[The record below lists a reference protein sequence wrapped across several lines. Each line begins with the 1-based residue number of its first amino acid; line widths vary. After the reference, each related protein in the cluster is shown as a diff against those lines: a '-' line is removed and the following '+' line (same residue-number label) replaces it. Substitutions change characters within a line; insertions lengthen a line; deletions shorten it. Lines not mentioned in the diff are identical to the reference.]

1 MNEIFDEYEN
11 LSYNIFIDSFSVR
24 KKKGFHRKI

>member
-24 KKKGFHRKI
+24 KKKRIPS